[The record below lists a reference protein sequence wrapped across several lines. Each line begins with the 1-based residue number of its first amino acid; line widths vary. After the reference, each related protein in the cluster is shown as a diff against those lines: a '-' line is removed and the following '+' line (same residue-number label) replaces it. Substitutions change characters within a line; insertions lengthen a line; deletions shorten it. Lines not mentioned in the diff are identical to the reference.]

1 MTRTMIASSTAK
13 PIEATS
19 MTIVMTVMFSDV
31 VGDSAVTTVVEA
43 AVVPSTRADVVT
55 AYIIRAF

>member
-1 MTRTMIASSTAK
+1 MTRITIASSIVK

-31 VGDSAVTTVVEA
+31 VGDSAVVFAADATVL
-43 AVVPSTRADVVT
+43 STRADVVT
-55 AYIIRAF
+55 AYTQNT